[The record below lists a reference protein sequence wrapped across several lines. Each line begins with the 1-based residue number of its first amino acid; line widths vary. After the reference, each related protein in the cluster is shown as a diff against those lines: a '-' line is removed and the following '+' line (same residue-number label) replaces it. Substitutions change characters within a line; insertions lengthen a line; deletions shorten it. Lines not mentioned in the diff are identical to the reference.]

1 MALDPTKLC
10 LDPQKLNG
18 PVLSGAK
25 LMSRRPV
32 GQKMPE
38 VCFRTWML

>member
-1 MALDPTKLC
+1 MAWVPTKFC

-18 PVLSGAK
+18 PVLSGTR
-25 LMSRRPV
+25 LMSHRPV

-38 VCFRTWML
+38 VCFDTWML